1 MAVAASFVL
10 TLAVMFEISP
20 ALNSL
25 LEFAPFPS
33 AQFRMELVKIILADM
48 AVTVAVESAVHL
60 LLYKVR
66 FLTISCLQ
74 FDFVWSFFCF
84 VFVTYEMQRACAS
97 KSDKL

>member
-1 MAVAASFVL
+1 MPVHSKSRDLWLTCTQGRPFVASFFDYKPLLIAVTASFVL

-60 LLYKVR
+60 LLYK
-66 FLTISCLQ
+66 
-74 FDFVWSFFCF
+74 
-84 VFVTYEMQRACAS
+84 AS
-97 KSDKL
+97 SHNL